1 MLTTLKLNY
10 SFYRNFRYV
19 LIITALGVVTY
30 QLFNINNP
38 RQMVGRL
45 GKSANWIDYFWF
57 LLIDQF
63 LFELISM
70 FIFFKAIILYAR
82 IWGLNKLRWTTGQI
96 LKYELSFL
104 PLFLVVFFIFNPITQ
119 SIRFLYEQ
127 SPTWSAKMFWNEYW
141 YNWNVYF
148 VYLAPILLIGY
159 VTLNINLLREYNQSL
174 EESLLPQDN
183 LLAEDTEQALADP
196 PKKEFATR
204 IIALDKGYEK
214 PINLKEVYWFE
225 VKERQ
230 YFATTKEAAYRVQ
243 KKINELEEVLNPNDF
258 LRINR
263 SVIININQVD
273 KFSPYFNG
281 KYVLKMK
288 GFEDQEFIVPKAR
301 VKSLKVSLEK
311 V

>member
-1 MLTTLKLNY
+1 MLITLKLNY
-10 SFYRNFRYV
+10 SFYRNFRNV
-19 LIITALGVVTY
+19 LIITAFGVLTY
-30 QLFNINNP
+30 QLFNIENP
-38 RQMVGRL
+38 KQMVGRL
-45 GKSANWIDYFWF
+45 GKTENWVDYFWF

-70 FIFFKAIILYAR
+70 FILSRSVIVYAR
-82 IWGLNKLRWTTGQI
+82 VMGLTKVQWTSRQI

-127 SPTWSAKMFWNEYW
+127 YPTWPTNIFWKEYW
-141 YNWNVYF
+141 YNWTIYF

-159 VTLNINLLREYNQSL
+159 VTLNISLLREYNRSL
-174 EESLLPQDN
+174 RDN
-183 LLAEDTEQALADP
+183 LSTPENLPAQDTEQVLVEP
-196 PKKEFATR
+196 TKEYATR

-230 YFATTKEAAYRVQ
+230 YFATTKEATYRVQ
-243 KKINELEEVLNPNDF
+243 KKINELEEVLNPSDF

-281 KYVLKMK
+281 KYILKMK
-288 GFEDQEFIVPKAR
+288 GFESQEFIVPKAR
-301 VKSLKVSLEK
+301 VKSLKTSLEK
-311 V
+311 I